1 MNRIEALTHRL
12 HAGGRVIIDG
22 GTGTEL
28 ERRGVPKLKN
38 GWNGGG
44 TLSHPDTLRQIHIDH
59 LNAGAEIIISNTFA
73 SSRYI
78 TADAGVGHDFAAYN
92 RRAIELAI
100 EARTHVAADTAAVAA
115 GLSHW
120 SWTTEPTLDTI
131 ASSAAEQAEIMVAA
145 GADLIMLEMMS
156 SVTKMTTMLDAVV
169 PVGKPVW
176 VGLSIGDEYGTPTGD
191 PATVNLRDG
200 EPLVDALAALA
211 DYDVDVLNI
220 MHTDVSLIDGCL
232 DVLATHWNGIIG
244 VYAHSG
250 EYVDGHWVFG
260 ATMPPERFAA
270 HSTAWNE
277 RGVQV
282 HGGCCGTEP
291 EHVAALKAAIQ

>member
-12 HAGGRVIIDG
+12 GEGGRVVIDG

-28 ERRGVPKLKN
+28 ERRGVPKLEN

-44 TLSHPDTLRQIHIDH
+44 TLSHPDILRQIHIDH
-59 LNAGAEIIISNTFA
+59 LEAGAEIIISNTFA

-78 TADAGVGHDFAAYN
+78 TTDAGVGDDFEAYN
-92 RRAIELAI
+92 RRAVELAV
-100 EARTHVAADTAAVAA
+100 EARSHVGADSAAVAG

-131 ASSAAEQAEIMVAA
+131 ASSAAEQAEIMAAA

-156 SVTKMTTMLDAVV
+156 SVAKMTTMLDAVV
-169 PVGKPVW
+169 PVGLPVW
-176 VGLSIGDEYGTPTGD
+176 VGVSVGDEYGTPTGD

-200 EPLVDALAALA
+200 EPLVDAVEALA

-220 MHTDVSLIDGCL
+220 MHTDVSLVAGCL
-232 DVLATHWNGIIG
+232 DVLEAHWTGITG
-244 VYAHSG
+244 VYAHTG
-250 EYVDGHWVFG
+250 QYVDGHWEFG
-260 ATMPPERFAA
+260 GMGAEPFAE
-270 HSTAWNE
+270 HSAAWNK
-277 RGVQV
+277 RGVQL

-291 EHVAALKAAIQ
+291 EHVAALKAAVQ